1 MPPFEHGFPL
11 CGGVHSSTGG
21 ERFVADD
28 RRGEASVFPAA
39 VRRAAAD
46 SFRRRLQ
53 ADDSPLTKNAEATA
67 QLLHQTESVLD
78 DVEAASRG
86 EPSTDEFAAR
96 LSEQI
101 GTSRAFRGVH
111 PMASVGA
118 ANHLFDVLLPVV
130 LERLRARDA
139 GEPVQLRATT
149 ALHRSIMRRFGLG
162 AVAYA
167 SFLRRKVNS
176 SHREERAR
184 IARELHDRVAHGVG
198 TAIQDLELFS
208 VYADRDLPRAR
219 TRIDTAGVALAE
231 ALDTVR
237 QLAQELRDSVAE
249 VGGLGTALS
258 DYVAVRVPS
267 SIQAS
272 TSVSGMDQV
281 PPEVTE
287 ELYIVLREAI
297 RNVVLHAKASTV
309 TVDVSAV
316 GGDIHATVRDDGQG
330 FDVAAAQSARGGIGL
345 SSMRER
351 VELLDGTLSI
361 VAERDGGTAI
371 AIVVPHP
378 ERHA

>member
-1 MPPFEHGFPL
+1 
-11 CGGVHSSTGG
+11 
-21 ERFVADD
+21 VAGD
-28 RRGEASVFPAA
+28 RPDEGSLFPAA

-46 SFRRRLQ
+46 SFRRRLR
-53 ADDSPLTKNAEATA
+53 ADDSPLITNAEATA
-67 QLLHQTESVLD
+67 QVLHQAESVLD
-78 DVEAASRG
+78 DVEAVGRG
-86 EPSTDEFAAR
+86 EPPTGELAAR
-96 LSEQI
+96 LSEEI

-111 PMASVGA
+111 PMASVSA
-118 ANHLFDVLLPVV
+118 ASVMFEVLLPVV
-130 LERLRARDA
+130 LERLHARDA
-139 GEPVQLRATT
+139 GEPVLLRATT
-149 ALHRSIMRRFGLG
+149 VLHRSIMRRFGMG

-167 SFLRRKVNS
+167 TFLRGKVNG

-184 IARELHDRVAHGVG
+184 IARELHDRVAHSVG
-198 TAIQDLELFS
+198 TAIQDLELYS
-208 VYADRDLPRAR
+208 VYADRDPPRAR
-219 TRIDTAGVALAE
+219 MRIDTAGVALSE

-258 DYVAVRVPS
+258 DYVATRVPS
-267 SIQAS
+267 SIRVS
-272 TSVSGMDQV
+272 MSVAGMDRV

-297 RNVVLHAKASTV
+297 RNVVLHAKASTL
-309 TVDVSAV
+309 TVDVSTA
-316 GGDIHATVRDDGQG
+316 GGDVHATVRDDGQG
-330 FDVAAAQSARGGIGL
+330 FDVTAAQSTRGGIGL

-361 VAERDGGTAI
+361 VAERDGGTSI